1 MGIYR
6 YYLATRRLPY
16 FFITAVQT
24 QEIQGKKLY
33 ISAINFKLNS
43 LVHNMDF
50 FFLHIKSG
58 LIQCIFCF
66 FNKKCR
72 IFKLKNKN
80 ICTLPFTNK
89 ITIECFLLL
98 DKVSTVFK
106 VSLLPNIK
114 FCNPLVIVSLLK
126 GLLIS
131 FLNSKRDHNSY
142 FLPLCL
148 VLYFTLSC
156 FRE

>member
-1 MGIYR
+1 M
-6 YYLATRRLPY
+6 
-16 FFITAVQT
+16 
-24 QEIQGKKLY
+24 
-33 ISAINFKLNS
+33 
-43 LVHNMDF
+43 
-50 FFLHIKSG
+50 
-58 LIQCIFCF
+58 
-66 FNKKCR
+66 
-72 IFKLKNKN
+72 
-80 ICTLPFTNK
+80 

-156 FRE
+156 FREWSVFLLFYSHPNLPYGFIILSTFLEKKDQNWSFTCNLVLLHPGSASSSWWESGQVTRVPFIHKTNQVDDATGPLQPYNFMILLSLV